1 MAAIVITWIANSVA
15 IYAVGYLMRGVEI
28 ASFRDALIAGAIL
41 SLVNALVKPVV
52 VLLTLPVTI
61 VTLGLFYFVVT
72 AFCLWLTAQF
82 APGFMVSG
90 VLTTLVAAVL
100 ISIFS
105 AIIHSMLKKA
115 TA

>member
-1 MAAIVITWIANSVA
+1 MAAIVLTWIANSAA
-15 IYAVGYLMRGVEI
+15 IYLVGYLMRGVEV

-72 AFCLWLTAQF
+72 AFCLWLTAKF
-82 APGFMVSG
+82 SPGFMVSG
-90 VLTTLVAAVL
+90 FFTTLVAAFL
-100 ISIFS
+100 ISVFS
-105 AIIHSMLKKA
+105 AVIHRMLKKA